1 MRSRCRTTAPTA
13 VPTVSLVSHDP
24 SFCCDGRTVEINT
37 SLESSWSTKLISIAF
52 DLNRA
57 MFDELQQVIDF
68 EARSV
73 NRFLQPGVSIYS
85 STIPYNIAVPDQN
98 KKEIA
103 RAQNQINSADD
114 DR

>member
-1 MRSRCRTTAPTA
+1 MRQFDVPQQTTEQPKTKQKTH
-13 VPTVSLVSHDP
+13 TVSLVSHDP

-73 NRFLQPGVSIYS
+73 NRFL
-85 STIPYNIAVPDQN
+85 
-98 KKEIA
+98 
-103 RAQNQINSADD
+103 
-114 DR
+114 